1 MRGQKMLLNWSANTD
16 PQLQVAAPP
25 QVLRPGCLRRYE
37 SQMKWIGT
45 LAMLLAMFGPT
56 RAATLE
62 DIVRPLSLQVED
74 SADDPSWSVADN
86 VAGVKWLDK
95 VPRLASP
102 RRYARYGNMQLRSY
116 GKASLFLTGSRD
128 QITQF
133 DVTVTER
140 PRNTFDP
147 KKTTRMLR
155 RQFRSRTQLEL
166 IKACA
171 DSPISGAAAY
181 KVTLVGRKPLFL
193 VAMNDS
199 GGNGTPNRL
208 ISVMGAHSY
217 QSNWPCVP

>member
-1 MRGQKMLLNWSANTD
+1 MLLVMIC
-16 PQLQVAAPP
+16 P
-25 QVLRPGCLRRYE
+25 
-37 SQMKWIGT
+37 I
-45 LAMLLAMFGPT
+45 

-74 SADDPSWSVADN
+74 SIDDPSWSVADN

-102 RRYARYGNMQLRSY
+102 HRYARYGNVQLQSY
-116 GKASLFLTGSRD
+116 GKASLFLTGTRD
-128 QITQF
+128 HVTQF

-155 RQFRSRTQLEL
+155 RQFRSGTQLEL
-166 IKACA
+166 LRACA

-181 KVTLVGRKPLFL
+181 KVTLVGRKPILL

-208 ISVMGAHSY
+208 VSVMGAHTY

>member
-86 VAGVKWLDK
+86 VAGVKW
-95 VPRLASP
+95 
-102 RRYARYGNMQLRSY
+102 
-116 GKASLFLTGSRD
+116 RD